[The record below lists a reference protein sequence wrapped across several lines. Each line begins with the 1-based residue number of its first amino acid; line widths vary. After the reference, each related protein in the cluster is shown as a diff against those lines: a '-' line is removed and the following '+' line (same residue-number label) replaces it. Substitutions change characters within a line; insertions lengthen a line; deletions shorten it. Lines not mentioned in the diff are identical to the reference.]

1 MNSLNFDDL
10 KNKDID
16 YSKIVNHTIDVT
28 LDSILC
34 IDHEDIKK
42 LDKYIELSLKQNPKY
57 IITSNKSEIVNDKV
71 LKFEKYDKIF
81 NQILQKIAP
90 NYNNLDFF
98 GITGTNGKTTSAF
111 YLNQLIGEDNLFVGT
126 IDEEQKYFFTKE
138 KILTTPKLF
147 NIVKLISLQNKKIK
161 SVSLEVSS
169 HALEQNR
176 LGNLKFLI
184 SGFTNLSQDH
194 LDYHGSLKNYLH
206 AKSKLFQK
214 GISEKFVYIDSASS
228 KEIVEIS
235 DIDSYSIGTKE
246 SNDVTLL
253 NFDDEMIKFNID
265 GIQVESGLNLTG
277 PKYIENFLLAFSMA
291 YYSDQYNLEDL
302 ITSSENLT
310 NPPGRFESIA
320 LENKTVVVDYA
331 HTPLAIKEV
340 IKYAKSKY
348 DNVTVVLGA
357 GGDRDKSKRVKMGE
371 ATINANHVIIT
382 NDNPRS
388 EDPIAISK
396 NILEGIPLNKN
407 TDVILDRKEA
417 IYKGVESLKDNEV
430 LLILGKGH
438 EKVQEVQNEFLPF
451 DDFKIAKEA
460 LELRSWLELLYPV
473 E

>member
-1 MNSLNFDDL
+1 MNSLNLDDL
-10 KNKDID
+10 KSKDIN

-34 IDHEDIKK
+34 IDHEDKKK

-57 IITSNKSEIVNDKV
+57 IITSNKTEIVNEKV
-71 LKFEKYDKIF
+71 LRFDQYDKIF
-81 NQILQKIAP
+81 NEILEKISP
-90 NYNNLDFF
+90 NFNNLDYF

-111 YLNQLIGEDNLFVGT
+111 YLNQLIGEENLFIGT
-126 IDEEQKYFFTKE
+126 IDEEQKYLFTRE

-206 AKSKLFQK
+206 AKAKLFQK
-214 GISEKFVYIDSASS
+214 GVSEKFVYIDSAES
-228 KEIVEIS
+228 KGIVELTS
-235 DIDSYSIGTKE
+235 IDSYSIGTKE
-246 SNDVTLL
+246 SNDVRLL
-253 NFDDEMIKFNID
+253 NFDHENIIFSID
-265 GIQVESGLNLTG
+265 GIHVECELNLTG

-291 YYSDQYNLEDL
+291 YYSGLYNLNDL
-302 ITSSENLT
+302 ISNCRKLT
-310 NPPGRFESIA
+310 NPPGRFETIMHD
-320 LENKTVVVDYA
+320 NKTVVVDYA
-331 HTPLAIKEV
+331 HTPVAISEAINHAKGKYISVKV
-340 IKYAKSKY
+340 I
-348 DNVTVVLGA
+348 LGA
-357 GGDRDKSKRVKMGE
+357 GGDRDKSKRTKMGE
-371 ATINANHVIIT
+371 AAANADYIIIT

-388 EDPIAISK
+388 EDPVEISK
-396 NILEGIPLNKN
+396 NILKGIPLNKN
-407 TDVILDRKEA
+407 TEVILDRKKA

-438 EKVQEVQNEFLPF
+438 EKNQEIQNKFYPF
-451 DDFKIAKEA
+451 DDVKIAREA
-460 LELRSWLELLYPV
+460 LELRN
-473 E
+473 

>member
-1 MNSLNFDDL
+1 LNSLNFDDL
-10 KNKDID
+10 KSKDID

-90 NYNNLDFF
+90 NFNNLDFF

-388 EDPIAISK
+388 EDPIEISK

-460 LELRSWLELLYPV
+460 LELRS
-473 E
+473 

>member
-10 KNKDID
+10 KSKDID

-34 IDHEDIKK
+34 IDHEDKKK

-57 IITSNKSEIVNDKV
+57 VITSNKSEIVNDKV
-71 LKFEKYDKIF
+71 LRFEQYDKIF
-81 NQILQKIAP
+81 NEILQKISP
-90 NYNNLDFF
+90 NFNNLDFF

-388 EDPIAISK
+388 EDPIEISK

-460 LELRSWLELLYPV
+460 LELRS
-473 E
+473 

>member
-1 MNSLNFDDL
+1 
-10 KNKDID
+10 
-16 YSKIVNHTIDVT
+16 
-28 LDSILC
+28 
-34 IDHEDIKK
+34 
-42 LDKYIELSLKQNPKY
+42 
-57 IITSNKSEIVNDKV
+57 
-71 LKFEKYDKIF
+71 
-81 NQILQKIAP
+81 
-90 NYNNLDFF
+90 
-98 GITGTNGKTTSAF
+98 
-111 YLNQLIGEDNLFVGT
+111 
-126 IDEEQKYFFTKE
+126 
-138 KILTTPKLF
+138 LF

-169 HALEQNR
+169 HALQQNR

-214 GISEKFVYIDSASS
+214 GISEKFVYIESAIS
-228 KEIVEIS
+228 KELVEMS
-235 DIDSYSIGTKE
+235 NIDSYSIGTKE
-246 SNDVTLL
+246 SNDVRLL
-253 NFDDEMIKFNID
+253 NFDDEKIQFNIE
-265 GIQVESGLNLTG
+265 GIQVECGLNLTG

-291 YYSDQYNLEDL
+291 YYSDQYNLDDL

-310 NPPGRFESIA
+310 NPPGRFESITF
-320 LENKTVVVDYA
+320 ENKTVVVDYA

-348 DNVTVVLGA
+348 NNVTVVLGA
-357 GGDRDKSKRVKMGE
+357 GGDRDKSKRIKMGE
-371 ATINANHVIIT
+371 ATTSANHVIIT

-388 EDPIAISK
+388 EDPIEISK

-451 DDFKIAKEA
+451 DDIKIAKEA
-460 LELRSWLELLYPV
+460 LELTS
-473 E
+473 